1 VIRLPKRCLPLAV
14 ALGAGAFM
22 LPAMA
27 WSAETTVEAV
37 NEPGGYGANHRW
49 VPEREVVTAGSAV
62 TFRNPTDVPHGV
74 EWYLPRATPSCEE
87 GPGKVP
93 VGTSPAASGT
103 KWSGACTFSQPGS
116 YTFYCTVHG
125 TEMQG
130 TIKVTGTASATTDEV
145 TEATQ
150 TTATLNG
157 TIKPEGNTTEYHFE
171 YGTTSVSEHVTSTVT
186 LGFADFGSHH
196 VSAALTALSPST
208 KYHAELVA
216 VYGAAKTTVLGGER
230 TFTTATPIAPAVAT
244 GHATAVNETEATL
257 EGSVDPEGEA
267 TEYLFEY
274 GTNSSYG
281 HATAVTSLPADNLNH
296 AVTMRLTGLAPGT
309 EYHFRLVA
317 TNARGTS
324 KGADETL
331 RTLLAP
337 TVVTKPASSVTQTAA
352 TLNATVNPNNAEV
365 SECKLEYGTTTS
377 YGSSALCTPAPG
389 SGGSPVT
396 VSAPLSGL
404 SPNTTYHFRVSATN
418 AGGTSKGEDQ
428 TFKTALPNPPTV
440 KTEPATAVTKT
451 STTLNATV
459 NPNGG
464 EVSQCKFEYGTTEAY
479 GSSAPCSSL
488 PGSGTSPVA
497 VSASISGLAPLT
509 TYHFK
514 ISATN
519 AGGITTG
526 LDETLKTQPS
536 APTVA
541 TGGFMATQASGVL
554 TGAVNPNGSAVTDC
568 HFEYGNTNLYG
579 SSVPCSGLPGSG
591 TQVVEVS
598 ARVGALFANATYHFR
613 IVATNAAGTSYGADS
628 VFFTPANPPSGLLG
642 SPALGGGSFGGG
654 SAGSIATG
662 GVSSAQIEA
671 LLLGQLVPSGK
682 AAKIR
687 VLLRSGGFALIFT
700 APEAGLI
707 VIDWYD
713 VPPGAKLARKV
724 QPRSLLVAA
733 GKLSFSAKGTARM
746 KIKLTVAGTHLL
758 RHTKQLKITAKGTFT
773 PRSNSPITATRAFL
787 LKP

>member
-1 VIRLPKRCLPLAV
+1 
-14 ALGAGAFM
+14 M

-27 WSAETTVEAV
+27 WSAETTPVEAV
-37 NEPGGYGANHRW
+37 NEPGGVYENHRW

-62 TFRNPTDVPHGV
+62 TFRNPTDVYHGV
-74 EWYLPRATPSCEE
+74 EWIMPPATPSCEE

-93 VGTSPAASGT
+93 VGTSAAASGT
-103 KWSGACTFSQPGS
+103 KWSGACTFSHPGS
-116 YTFYCTVHG
+116 YSFFCTVHG

-130 TIKVTGTASATTDEV
+130 TIKVTGTVSATTDE
-145 TEATQ
+145 ATQ
-150 TTATLNG
+150 ATPTTATLNG

-171 YGTTSVSEHVTSTVT
+171 YGATSVSEHVTSTVT

-216 VYGAAKTTVLGGER
+216 VYGAGNTTVLGGEQ
-230 TFTTATPIAPAVAT
+230 TFTTTTPSAPTVAT
-244 GHATAVNETEATL
+244 GPATALNETEATL
-257 EGSVDPEGEA
+257 EGSVDPGGEA

-274 GTNSSYG
+274 GTNSGYG
-281 HATAVTSLPADNLNH
+281 HDTAVNSLPADSLKH
-296 AVTMRLTGLAPGT
+296 AVTMRLTGLTPGT

-317 TNARGTS
+317 TNAHGTS

-331 RTLLAP
+331 KTLLAAP
-337 TVVTKPASSVTQTAA
+337 TVVTKPAASVTQTTA
-352 TLNATVNPNNAEV
+352 TLNATVNPKNAEV
-365 SECKLEYGTTTS
+365 SECKLEYGTSAS

-389 SGGSPVT
+389 SGGSPVA

-418 AGGTSKGEDQ
+418 AGGTSKG
-428 TFKTALPNPPTV
+428 A
-440 KTEPATAVTKT
+440 
-451 STTLNATV
+451 
-459 NPNGG
+459 
-464 EVSQCKFEYGTTEAY
+464 
-479 GSSAPCSSL
+479 
-488 PGSGTSPVA
+488 
-497 VSASISGLAPLT
+497 
-509 TYHFK
+509 
-514 ISATN
+514 
-519 AGGITTG
+519 
-526 LDETLKTQPS
+526 DETLKTLPN

-541 TGGFMATQASGVL
+541 TGGFMATQPSGVL
-554 TGAVNPNGSAVTDC
+554 TGDVNPNGGAVTDC

-598 ARVGALFANATYHFR
+598 APVGGLFANATYHFR
-613 IVATNAAGTSYGADS
+613 IVATNAGGTSYGADG
-628 VFFTPANPPSGLLG
+628 VFTTPANPQGGSLG
-642 SPALGGGSFGGG
+642 SPAPGGGPFGGG
-654 SAGSIATG
+654 SAGSIGTG

-687 VLLRSGGFALIFT
+687 ALLRSGGFALVFT

-713 VPPGAKLARKV
+713 VPPGAKLARKA

-733 GKLSFSAKGTARM
+733 GKLSFAAKGTARM
-746 KIKLTVAGTHLL
+746 KLKLTVVGTHLL
-758 RHTKQLKITAKGTFT
+758 RHSKQLKVTAKGTFT
-773 PRSNSPITATRAFL
+773 PRGSSPITATRAFL